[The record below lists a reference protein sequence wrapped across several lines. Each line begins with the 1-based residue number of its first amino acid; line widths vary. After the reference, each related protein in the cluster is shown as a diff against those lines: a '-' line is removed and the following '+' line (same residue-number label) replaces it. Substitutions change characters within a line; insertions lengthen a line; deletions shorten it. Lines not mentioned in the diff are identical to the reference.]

1 METDRASRIFKHLKS
16 SLACSSAF
24 SHDNVAIID
33 QASSWFALKIREAL
47 HILRDKLTLNAQ
59 VKHVN
64 LKLCVIVVIFSSTCT
79 SLEFIVH
86 FMLKMVE
93 ATAEI
98 CIAVKLRSVVFFLK
112 SISSLLLSRQEYN
125 GI

>member
-1 METDRASRIFKHLKS
+1 MAMLLLSIRHPRGL
-16 SLACSSAF
+16 L
-24 SHDNVAIID
+24 
-33 QASSWFALKIREAL
+33 LIREAL
-47 HILRDKLTLNAQ
+47 LILRDKLTLNAQ
-59 VKHVN
+59 VTSHVN
-64 LKLCVIVVIFSSTCT
+64 LKLCVIIVIFSSTCT